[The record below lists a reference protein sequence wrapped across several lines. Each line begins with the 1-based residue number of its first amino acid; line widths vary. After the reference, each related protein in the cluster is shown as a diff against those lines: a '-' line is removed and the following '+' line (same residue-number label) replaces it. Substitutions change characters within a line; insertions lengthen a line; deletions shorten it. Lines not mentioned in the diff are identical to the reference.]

1 MKKTVRRLFEIL
13 VLFTIFVSTFKANGQ
28 SSSCKGAKAY
38 SNNRIDYFTFQP
50 CDAKTITLTFN
61 CFKVADAGDL
71 LRVYD
76 GTDASGKPLH
86 SGLGFTYGNPP
97 PDSLM
102 AFSGAMYLYFT
113 TDGSGTDSGFVVNW
127 KYEKDTTK
135 GPIALFE
142 IPDTIYNSVAYTF
155 KNVSKNLS
163 NPLKK
168 YDYVW
173 EIEPGFGEVGFQKDL
188 NYTFSTNK
196 TYDVSLSVTSCI
208 GTNKFTKSVVVITP
222 DYKVWLDI
230 KASTIKTFID
240 SVVTLKA
247 VNFTNFKRPFKAD
260 RFKWSFSPADVT
272 YINGTVD
279 SPTIQ
284 VKFTKA
290 ANYTVHLEAWNST
303 SPIKSFNEVI
313 KKDFITI
320 KEPLS
325 PKVYIDLIAKNL
337 NPKIGVVDTLYAID
351 TMDGKLYKANRF
363 KWQFVPDQVTYIN
376 GSRSDQK
383 TIFVKFNKTGKYTI
397 SLKAWNSADSTASI
411 DDTVKLDYI
420 VVQNAP
426 VFVDFVSNN
435 LKPKIGQLDTLIAV
449 DAKNGN
455 PFAANKYNW
464 KFNPD
469 NVTFMNGTNAESKQP
484 LVKFNQTGRYT
495 ISLTAWNSFDSTA
508 TLNDNTKMDYISVM
522 DAPVF
527 LNFKAHNLYPKVD
540 EVDTFIALDSLNGN
554 PFNANR
560 YQWNFLPANIIYVN
574 GTSQNM
580 QTIQVKFASAGKYQV
595 TLSGWNSA
603 DSAATFNEIYKV
615 DYITVFDSF
624 ITIKKLSNTNTSVD
638 IYPNPC
644 DGILNF
650 YFKEGTAPNT
660 SIQVFNCLGQLSTE
674 INKIE
679 KNFQSIDLSNQ
690 PNGIYTVK
698 VKIDNRQLIQ
708 KISLLKN

>member
-1 MKKTVRRLFEIL
+1 MKKILRNIFQMIFMFEML
-13 VLFTIFVSTFKANGQ
+13 VLAFQANGQ
-28 SSSCKGAKAY
+28 SSSCKGAQPY
-38 SNNRIDYFTFQP
+38 SNNRIDYATIQP
-50 CDAKTITLTFN
+50 CDAKKITLTFS
-61 CFKVADAGDL
+61 CFKVADVGDL

-86 SGLGFTYGNPP
+86 SGSGFTYGNPP
-97 PDSLM
+97 PDSLI
-102 AFSGAMYLYFT
+102 AYSGAMYLYFT
-113 TDGSGTDSGFVVNW
+113 TNGSGTDSGFVTSW
-127 KYEKDTTK
+127 TSEKDTTK

-163 NPLKK
+163 IPPKK
-168 YDYVW
+168 NDYVW
-173 EIEPGFGEVGFQKDL
+173 DIEPGHGEVGYQKDL
-188 NYTFSTNK
+188 NYSFITNK
-196 TYDVSLSVTSCI
+196 TYDVSLSVTNCI

-222 DYKVWLDI
+222 DYKVWLDFN
-230 KASTIKTFID
+230 ASTTKTFID

-272 YINGTVD
+272 YINGTLD

-313 KKDFITI
+313 KKDYITV

-325 PKVYIDLIAKNL
+325 PKVYIDFVTKNL
-337 NPKIGVVDTLYAID
+337 NPKIGEVDTLYAID
-351 TMDGKLYKANRF
+351 SMDGKLYKANRF
-363 KWQFVPDQVTYIN
+363 KWQFVPDQVSYVN
-376 GSRSDQK
+376 GSNSDQK
-383 TIFVKFNKTGKYTI
+383 IIFVKFNKTGKFTI
-397 SLKAWNSADSTASI
+397 SLKAWNAADSTVSTN
-411 DDTVKLDYI
+411 DTIKSDYI
-420 VVQNAP
+420 SVLNAP
-426 VFVDFVSNN
+426 VYVDFTSNN
-435 LKPKIGQLDTLIAV
+435 LKPKIGQVDTLITV

-455 PFAANKYNW
+455 PFAANKYKW

-469 NVTFMNGTNAESKQP
+469 NVSFMNGTNPDSKQP
-484 LVKFNQTGRYT
+484 FVKFNQTGLYT
-495 ISLTAWNSFDSTA
+495 ISLTAWNSFDSAA
-508 TLNDNTKMDYISVM
+508 TFNNTTKVDYISVV

-527 LNFKAHNLYPKVD
+527 LNFKAMNLYPKTN

-560 YQWNFLPANIIYVN
+560 YQWNFFPNNIIYAN
-574 GTSQNM
+574 GTSRTM
-580 QTIQVKFASAGKYQV
+580 QTIQLKFTSAGKYNV
-595 TLSGWNSA
+595 SLSGWNSA
-603 DSAATFNEIYKV
+603 DSAATFYKIIKD
-615 DYITVFDSF
+615 DYITVSDSL
-624 ITIKKLSNTNTSVD
+624 IAIKKLSNANTLVD

-650 YFKEGTAPNT
+650 YFKEGTTPNT
-660 SIQVFNCLGQLSTE
+660 SIQIFNYLGQLSIE
-674 INKIE
+674 IIKIE

-698 VKIDNRQLIQ
+698 IKIDNRQVIQ
-708 KISLLKN
+708 NISLLKN